1 MERIYL
7 LSITGKGCPEFLET
21 VHYLTGIST
30 IKRKK
35 MISILIGCSLLL
47 VILLFITYFNSTQPT
62 WPIQKIQASNLMN
75 KVSKNKV
82 TGMGADNKFIT
93 NTADFSIDLFK
104 NTFSQAD
111 NTLISPV
118 SAVFPLAMTANG
130 ANGNTRSQM
139 NQVLSKDIPLDTL
152 NKYLYSFRR
161 SLKST
166 SKSKMNI
173 SNSIWFRD
181 DLEIEKNFLQT
192 NSDFYDALIYQSP
205 FNNQTLKDINN
216 WAKNNTNGLINKCL
230 DHISSDTRMYLIN
243 TLVFDSKWQ
252 KKYKKESIHDDPFY
266 NQNGS
271 KSQCKFMSST
281 EAYYLDD
288 GKATGFIKPYYND
301 HYRFIALLPNKGISI
316 SEYINQM
323 TGEKFIQTLNN
334 AAETSVLAEIPEFHY
349 KYSLS
354 LENALN
360 TMGMKDATSMNA
372 DFSKL
377 SKSQG
382 KNIYIGNVIQ
392 DTYIYVDPKGTKA
405 GAITIVQMD
414 TKCAESGPKKSV
426 ILNRPFIYAII
437 DSKTNIPI
445 FLGVVSDINKI
456 KE

>member
-1 MERIYL
+1 M
-7 LSITGKGCPEFLET
+7 TKA
-21 VHYLTGIST
+21 
-30 IKRKK
+30 IKHKK
-35 MISILIGCSLLL
+35 IISILTGCGLLL
-47 VILLFITYFNSTQPT
+47 VILLFITYFNSTLPT
-62 WPIQKIQASNLMN
+62 WPIQKIEASNLMN
-75 KVSKNKV
+75 NVSKNKV
-82 TGMGADNKFIT
+82 TGQKADNKFIT

-104 NTFSQAD
+104 NTFSETE

-118 SAVFPLAMTANG
+118 SAMFPLAMTANG
-130 ANGNTRSQM
+130 ASGNTLSEM

-152 NKYLYSFRR
+152 NKYLYSFRK

-181 DLEIEKNFLQT
+181 DLEVEKNFLQK
-192 NSDFYDALIYQSP
+192 NSDYYDASIYQSP

-216 WAKNNTNGLINKCL
+216 WAKYNTNGHIDKCL
-230 DHISSDTRMYLIN
+230 DYIKEDTQMYLIN
-243 TLVFDSKWQ
+243 ALTFDSKW
-252 KKYKKESIHDDPFY
+252 KEKYKKKNINDDPFY

-271 KSQCKFMSST
+271 KSLCKFMSST

-323 TGEKFIQTLNN
+323 TGEKFINTLNN
-334 AAETSVLAEIPEFHY
+334 ATAIDVMAKMPEFHY
-349 KYSLS
+349 EYSLS
-354 LENALN
+354 LENALG
-360 TMGMKDATSMNA
+360 TMGMKDATSKNA

-382 KNIYIGNVIQ
+382 KSIYIGNVIQ

-414 TKCAESGPKKSV
+414 TKCAESGPEKSV
-426 ILNRPFIYAII
+426 ILNRPFIYAIV
-437 DSKTNIPI
+437 DSKTNIPV
-445 FLGVVSDINKI
+445 FLGVVSDMNKI
-456 KE
+456 GK